1 LSLNKPIPWYAG
13 GLLLVAGLASLL
25 LRTPFPV
32 DETRYL
38 SVAWE
43 MWHNGDFILPTLNG
57 EPYSHKPPLLF
68 WLMHAGWALFG
79 VNDYSPRLISMIAGL
94 ASLPLVSAIAG
105 FFWPDRPGIRST
117 APLILA
123 SFLAWL
129 LYSTTVMFDI
139 VLGFFALAAVVSALK
154 AYQHASP
161 KWFVLCGMMLGAGML
176 TKGPVILLDVLPIL
190 ILMPWWRPDSTRFS
204 LGRWYTGIL
213 VAVVISALIMLAW
226 VYPAVQRGGP
236 DFENALIW
244 KQTTGRMV
252 NSFAHAHPWYWYLM
266 LLPVMLL
273 PWGILFWEKAWRGRI
288 WRDAGER
295 FCVLWFGVTLLA
307 FSLIS
312 GKQVHYL
319 IPVMPAVALWLARRF
334 NERPVRRIT
343 LIVLGSGSLLIGI
356 ALLLAPEWC
365 QLSGSYPACEETPRL
380 GGLLPLML
388 GLVLL
393 VRSDASE
400 RARLRLIGA
409 FPVVLALGVLINF
422 TGLSQRQDVR
432 PIARE
437 VRKLQDQGIT
447 VANVGKYHN
456 QYQFAGRL
464 ETPLEVIPG
473 GDMLRRWAPEHPEA
487 YLIIYQDRDERTL
500 TDSARDVFP
509 YRGKR
514 ALIVSAR
521 DWLEYKR
528 SNPGQ

>member
-1 LSLNKPIPWYAG
+1 
-13 GLLLVAGLASLL
+13 
-25 LRTPFPV
+25 
-32 DETRYL
+32 
-38 SVAWE
+38 
-43 MWHNGDFILPTLNG
+43 M
-57 EPYSHKPPLLF
+57 
-68 WLMHAGWALFG
+68 
-79 VNDYSPRLISMIAGL
+79 
-94 ASLPLVSAIAG
+94 
-105 FFWPDRPGIRST
+105 
-117 APLILA
+117 
-123 SFLAWL
+123 
-129 LYSTTVMFDI
+129 
-139 VLGFFALAAVVSALK
+139 
-154 AYQHASP
+154 
-161 KWFVLCGMMLGAGML
+161 
-176 TKGPVILLDVLPIL
+176 ILLDVLPIL

-244 KQTTGRMV
+244 KQTSGRMV

-334 NERPVRRIT
+334 NERPVQRIS
-343 LIVLGSGSLLIGI
+343 LILLGSGSLLIGI
-356 ALLLAPEWC
+356 GLLLAPEWC

-380 GGLLPLML
+380 GGLLPLVL

-393 VRSDASE
+393 VRSHASE

-422 TGLSQRQDVR
+422 MGLSQRQDIR
-432 PIARE
+432 PIAVE
-437 VRKLQDQGIT
+437 IRKLQDQGIT

-464 ETPLEVIPG
+464 ETPLEIIS
-473 GDMLRRWAPEHPEA
+473 GDALRQWASEHPEA

-500 TDSARDVFP
+500 TDSARNVFP